1 MSIEFYDP
9 SEVDFEQTLLTEIEV
24 REWENVVKNLVVEG
38 RERFHLFT
46 NSYDGRMKVVGK

>member
-24 REWENVVKNLVVEG
+24 REWENVVRSLVVEG

-46 NSYDGRMKVVGK
+46 DNFDGTVKVVRK